1 MRNKLLLFVG
11 SLLFV
16 ALFGCIKTSAATYT
30 FHMSN
35 GVNDSG
41 YSLNT
46 PTDLYMSGDFIVSAY
61 KDSNNQLYVIV
72 NHGYDTSFYGTSSSN
87 SRRDVHFVGYSV
99 QRMYYY
105 ASQYNFTSLGNGLYS
120 VAVYT
125 NAKVTGATSS
135 SAPFFN
141 NLPFIFLLI
150 ASA

>member
-61 KDSNNQLYVIV
+61 KDSSEITLKS
-72 NHGYDTSFYGTSSSN
+72 SF
-87 SRRDVHFVGYSV
+87 
-99 QRMYYY
+99 
-105 ASQYNFTSLGNGLYS
+105 
-120 VAVYT
+120 
-125 NAKVTGATSS
+125 
-135 SAPFFN
+135 
-141 NLPFIFLLI
+141 
-150 ASA
+150 